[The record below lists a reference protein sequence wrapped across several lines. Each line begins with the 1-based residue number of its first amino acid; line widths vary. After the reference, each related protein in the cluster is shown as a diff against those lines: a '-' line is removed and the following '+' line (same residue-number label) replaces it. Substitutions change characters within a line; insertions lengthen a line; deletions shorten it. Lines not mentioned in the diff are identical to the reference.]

1 MLPHFFQGDFQLQK
15 PYKRLA
21 AIPRML
27 QIYLDKKRNPLTF
40 RDQCYTSKYT
50 GITSARPKIP
60 YMKIQDDSKET
71 YMESG
76 RVDEMAAGKNTT
88 DAIFALGLQGMP
100 GRKIS
105 IGLS

>member
-1 MLPHFFQGDFQLQK
+1 
-15 PYKRLA
+15 
-21 AIPRML
+21 
-27 QIYLDKKRNPLTF
+27 
-40 RDQCYTSKYT
+40 
-50 GITSARPKIP
+50 
-60 YMKIQDDSKET
+60 MKIQDDSKET

-100 GRKIS
+100 GRKKS

>member
-1 MLPHFFQGDFQLQK
+1 MVVPV
-15 PYKRLA
+15 A
-21 AIPRML
+21 W

-60 YMKIQDDSKET
+60 YMKIQDDSKEA
-71 YMESG
+71 YIQSG
-76 RVDEMAAGKNTT
+76 RVDEMAAGKTTT
-88 DAIFALGLQGMP
+88 DVIFALGLQGMP
-100 GRKIS
+100 GREKL

>member
-1 MLPHFFQGDFQLQK
+1 MLLPVFQGDFQLQK
-15 PYKRLA
+15 QYKRLV
-21 AIPRML
+21 AISGML

-60 YMKIQDDSKET
+60 YMKIQDDSKEA
-71 YMESG
+71 YMQSG
-76 RVDEMAAGKNTT
+76 RVDEMAAGKTTT
-88 DAIFALGLQGMP
+88 DVIFVLGLQGMP
-100 GRKIS
+100 GRKKS